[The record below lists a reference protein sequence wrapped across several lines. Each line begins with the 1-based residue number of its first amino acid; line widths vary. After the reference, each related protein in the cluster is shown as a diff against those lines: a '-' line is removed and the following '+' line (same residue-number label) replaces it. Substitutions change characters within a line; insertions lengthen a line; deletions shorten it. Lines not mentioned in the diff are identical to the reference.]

1 MVQASM
7 ECWPPLRGVESA
19 PGKINLNKG
28 MGLGNAQK
36 RKISFEENVN
46 DDKLY
51 HNQLD
56 EEIIPAATYEPANDM
71 EKEDSNEE
79 SEDSD
84 NYENQVQKYL
94 GAEKGISQVAE
105 THLMA
110 SCLMGEEAEMINQ
123 VMFENACNRTS
134 GVKIS
139 EIQNDT
145 LVNTDPAASC
155 KSDPGSNGCPTTKG
169 DMLGIDVTE
178 LLNPCDMMREMRKER
193 RTSKRLQQ
201 TRTEGGGKQQGKI
214 CEKGSTEGNYL
225 STSNSFSVLE
235 DNAIIARS
243 MSMGVK
249 LDVSNF
255 DPIDMLRDLESA
267 RLALHSKQQEI
278 LNCKPLDEH
287 DSLSVPDISENG
299 EKLIQWLE
307 EEHSDVEDFILVS
320 SKKRTRKPAQRLCLS
335 GKKQKKRVTRKFL
348 AQNKKGRG
356 RGWETQQTP
365 QTHQRKEIK
374 K

>member
-1 MVQASM
+1 
-7 ECWPPLRGVESA
+7 
-19 PGKINLNKG
+19 

-201 TRTEGGGKQQGKI
+201 TRTEGGGKQ
-214 CEKGSTEGNYL
+214 
-225 STSNSFSVLE
+225 
-235 DNAIIARS
+235 
-243 MSMGVK
+243 
-249 LDVSNF
+249 
-255 DPIDMLRDLESA
+255 
-267 RLALHSKQQEI
+267 
-278 LNCKPLDEH
+278 
-287 DSLSVPDISENG
+287 
-299 EKLIQWLE
+299 
-307 EEHSDVEDFILVS
+307 
-320 SKKRTRKPAQRLCLS
+320 
-335 GKKQKKRVTRKFL
+335 
-348 AQNKKGRG
+348 
-356 RGWETQQTP
+356 
-365 QTHQRKEIK
+365 
-374 K
+374 